1 MLIHGVPPDDVTFIG
16 LTSACSHGR
25 MTDQRLMF
33 FKAMTDV
40 YKIEPQVQRYAC
52 IVYMYGRVGILNEA
66 EAFIKK
72 MPVEAD
78 GTVWEAL
85 LYACKIH
92 GNKEMFG
99 QITCCLPT
107 TEGVSIGTYALL
119 SNTYASSRRWKDA
132 NVVQD
137 VMRTIGLKKRAR
149 CSWIEADATI
159 QMYDILDKYVAD
171 AMKYY
176 ALFL

>member
-1 MLIHGVPPDDVTFIG
+1 
-16 LTSACSHGR
+16 
-25 MTDQRLMF
+25 
-33 FKAMTDV
+33 
-40 YKIEPQVQRYAC
+40 
-52 IVYMYGRVGILNEA
+52 
-66 EAFIKK
+66 

-85 LYACKIH
+85 LNACKIH

-99 QITCCLPT
+99 QITRCLPT
-107 TEGVSIGTYALL
+107 IEGVSIGTYALL
-119 SNTYASSRRWKDA
+119 SNTYASSKRWEDA
-132 NVVQD
+132 NVVRD

-159 QMYDILDKYVAD
+159 QMYDILDKYVTD